1 MENHLGY
8 WVRLVG
14 ESLVKRGIHQKI
26 FEKGNN
32 LSQGEKQLI
41 SFARAYIRN
50 PKILIL
56 DEATSNIDTETEK
69 IIQKG
74 IEKLKE
80 NRTTFIIA
88 HRLSTI
94 KDVDKIIVLNKGK
107 IIERGNHESLLA
119 QDGLYKNM
127 YDEQMK
133 NQ

>member
-1 MENHLGY
+1 M
-8 WVRLVG
+8 
-14 ESLVKRGIHQKI
+14 VKRGINQRI
-26 FEKGNN
+26 LEKGNN

-69 IIQKG
+69 VIQKG
-74 IEKLKE
+74 IEKLQE
-80 NRTTFIIA
+80 DRTTFIIA

-94 KDVDKIIVLNKGK
+94 KNVDKIIVLNKGR
-107 IIERGNHESLLA
+107 IIERGNHESLME
-119 QDGLYKNM
+119 QDGFYKNM
-127 YDEQMK
+127 YDEQMR